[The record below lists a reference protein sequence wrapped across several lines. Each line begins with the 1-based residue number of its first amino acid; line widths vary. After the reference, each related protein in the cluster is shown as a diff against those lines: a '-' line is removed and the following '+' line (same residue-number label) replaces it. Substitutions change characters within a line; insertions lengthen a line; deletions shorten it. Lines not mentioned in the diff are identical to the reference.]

1 MLVCG
6 HFLSIHSFVIF
17 HHFSDTPDVDIVGA
31 NLYNR
36 YIQTDLIKTNNLQ
49 LSEED
54 KKKHMGDIISSDI
67 PACRNTPL
75 GADFLPQTVE
85 ESFGVLVCTGCYK
98 PDAVAGG
105 RGGKESDGDNK
116 TYHGHRDFAYNSSL
130 CRPVATVD
138 DVEKAIEF
146 ILKRENFVA

>member
-1 MLVCG
+1 MYFYV
-6 HFLSIHSFVIF
+6 HVIYT
-17 HHFSDTPDVDIVGA
+17 FSDTPDVDIVGA

-36 YIQTDLIKTNNLQ
+36 YINQYMIRKNNAH
-49 LSEED
+49 LSDED
-54 KKKHMGDIISSDI
+54 TKKHLGAIIDADI
-67 PACRNTPL
+67 PACRNTPEDT
-75 GADFLPQTVE
+75 DFLPQTVE

-130 CRPVATVD
+130 CKPVATVD

-146 ILKRENFVA
+146 ILQREGYSC